1 MILWKGCKKF
11 EISLKLFIVWYF
23 LQFASRLLSFLPRK
37 KNSATPM
44 AILLHTD
51 LLKIYSPNIELQ
63 LQTNVLR
70 WEKQI
75 LEEDSSS
82 NLFCE
87 FHVILIYWK
96 SISTFLP
103 SSKTS
108 SSCPIQWRR
117 QDFFR
122 GGRHGH
128 LKAIRR
134 HQQAVRGRRP
144 ADGSEI
150 SFFKTMQSIRKRI
163 EFSKISTFFL
173 PINLFFLRKIRKI
186 EHVWQG
192 FLNIFEELFENL
204 HFCETYK
211 SRENLG
217 EFYFLVEKFTV
228 ARQGIFSEELSG
240 H

>member
-1 MILWKGCKKF
+1 
-11 EISLKLFIVWYF
+11 
-23 LQFASRLLSFLPRK
+23 
-37 KNSATPM
+37 M

-150 SFFKTMQSIRKRI
+150 SFFKTMQSIRKWMH
-163 EFSKISTFFL
+163 FSKISTIFL
-173 PINLFFLRKIRKI
+173 PKKSIFSTKNLKYCTYFTKISECFQKIILKFQFLWYPIN
-186 EHVWQG
+186 
-192 FLNIFEELFENL
+192 
-204 HFCETYK
+204 
-211 SRENLG
+211 S
-217 EFYFLVEKFTV
+217 EKFSV
-228 ARQGIFSEELSG
+228 NSNI
-240 H
+240 